1 MPELNLLDEP
11 PASPPAA
18 SPRGLYPY
26 VVSDPLN
33 LDQLREAARGD
44 LARGLLW
51 LLTFAI
57 GGVLAFVGL
66 GRLDGTVITQSIFP
80 SLIALTG
87 TALGFYFGN
96 SQGTKNPNSQ
106 TPLDSK
112 AGGAGVAEN
121 RQPPVANA
129 GPDRTVTVGATVTLK
144 GISSAG
150 ANGAQVVYAWTLT
163 TIPAGSKATLI
174 GDSTS
179 SPTFVAD
186 QPGTYVAQV
195 IVNDGVAS
203 APSTMNVTAS

>member
-1 MPELNLLDEP
+1 MKELNLIDETVSP
-11 PASPPAA
+11 PGASPTG
-18 SPRGLYPY
+18 SHPY
-26 VVSDPLN
+26 TVSDPLN

-80 SLIALTG
+80 SLIALAG

-96 SQGTKNPNSQ
+96 SQGTKE
-106 TPLDSK
+106 TPLDRK
-112 AGGAGVAEN
+112 GGAGPAVGEGN

-129 GPDRTVTVGATVTLK
+129 GPDQTVTAGATVTLK
-144 GISSAG
+144 GLSSAG
-150 ANGAQVVYAWTLT
+150 ASGSQVAYAWTLT
-163 TIPAGSKATLI
+163 TIPAGSKATLT
-174 GDSTS
+174 GDSTA

-186 QPGTYVAQV
+186 QPGTYVAQL
-195 IVNDGVAS
+195 IVNDGLAS
-203 APSTMNVTAS
+203 APSTTNVTAS